1 METLSLFDNLPGPV
15 GRTQSDVAVS
25 AETRN
30 VVIFDI
36 ETQKTFQDVGG
47 RQNMHK
53 LMVSAAV
60 CYSSSSDSYQH
71 YTERNIFQLIS
82 QLQTADCVIGFNI
95 LGFDYPVLQPYAGG
109 VQLRKLPTLDLMDSI
124 YQKIGY
130 RIGLNAL
137 ANSTLGLK
145 KSADGL
151 QAVQWYREGKLD
163 EILKYCE
170 QDVRVTKEL
179 FDFGHRNGHIV
190 YENPNSRELIKL
202 DVDW

>member
-1 METLSLFDNLPGPV
+1 METLSLFDNWESPA
-15 GRTQSDVAVS
+15 SDSTATLTKPPT
-25 AETRN
+25 TRKI
-30 VVIFDI
+30 VIFDI

-47 RQNMHK
+47 RQNLHK

-60 CYSSSSDSYQH
+60 AYNSSDDQYH
-71 YTERNIFQLIS
+71 HFTERNVFQLVS
-82 QLQTADCVIGFNI
+82 MLQSADLVVGFNI

-109 VQLRKLPTLDLMDSI
+109 VQLRSLPTLDLMDSI
-124 YQKIGY
+124 YHGIGF

-137 ANSTLGLK
+137 AHATLGLK

-151 QAVQWYREGKLD
+151 QAVQWYREGKMS

-179 FDFGHRNGHIV
+179 FDFGHRNGHII
-190 YENPNSRELIKL
+190 YENPHSHQLIKHN
-202 DVDW
+202 VGW